1 MEREEAIRIEPGGL
15 VIRNRETLMQII
27 DADR

>member
-1 MEREEAIRIEPGGL
+1 MEREVAIRFEPGGL
-15 VIRNRETLMQII
+15 VIRNRETLMHII